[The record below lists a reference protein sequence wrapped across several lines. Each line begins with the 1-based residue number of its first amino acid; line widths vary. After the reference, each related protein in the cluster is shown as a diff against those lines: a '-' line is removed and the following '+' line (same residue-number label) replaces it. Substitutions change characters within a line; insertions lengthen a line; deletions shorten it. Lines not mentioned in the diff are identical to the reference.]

1 MMKKNVLI
9 LCIAACGLLSLVGC
23 NTTNTNEPENN
34 QGNEGKDTTEVV
46 DVPVPNPT
54 TTPKGAIAG
63 VFRVSDS
70 RFVWFSQGNLQYNAA
85 QGTHRVLGDSTIQGT
100 WRFAEHQSDYVG
112 ADNALASSYST
123 EWIDLF
129 GWGTSGW
136 NGAVDV
142 KDSATLT
149 VKLLKSKKDTIYF
162 TPAVQEWYRNGDT
175 IFFNCYNANGESLT
189 NDRPDWARVIG
200 QDYFVCTGKKV
211 PKEVYFYVKQRIN
224 YAHLPWDTGEQ
235 NVTDTT
241 RYYPAGNAN
250 YSLAEQASAADWGVY
265 NAISNGGNEPG
276 TWRTL
281 TSDEW
286 LYLFDNNP
294 WTMAT
299 IIRETGD
306 SIFGMILL
314 PCNYTPVEGI
324 AMDIIGSGKATEETH
339 PLFEKDYA
347 DNVYTMA
354 QLEQLQTAGV
364 VFLPSAGRRRG
375 AVVED
380 VGLFGEYWSSTVNN
394 TSDANRFGFY
404 PQYVYANY
412 HTCRY
417 IGISVRLV
425 QDIKE

>member
-1 MMKKNVLI
+1 MKKNLFL
-9 LCIAACGLLSLVGC
+9 LCIATCGMLCFVGC
-23 NTTNTNEPENN
+23 NTTNTNEPDNN
-34 QGNEGKDTTEVV
+34 GQGGGTTKDTTEVEV
-46 DVPVPNPT
+46 TPAPNPT
-54 TTPKGAIAG
+54 TTPVGAVSG
-63 VFRVSDS
+63 VFRISDS
-70 RFVWFSQGNLQYNAA
+70 QFVWFSQGNLQYNAA
-85 QGTHRVLGDSTIQGT
+85 QGTHRVMGDSTLQGT

-112 ADNALASSYST
+112 ADNALASAANT
-123 EWIDLF
+123 NWIDLF

-142 KDSATLT
+142 KDSATIF
-149 VKLLKSKKDTIYF
+149 VKVTKKDTIYF
-162 TPAVQEWYRNGDT
+162 TPAVQEWYRKGDT
-175 IFFNCYNANGESLT
+175 IFFNCYNESKQLNT
-189 NDRPDWARVIG
+189 IKGYTYVVGVN
-200 QDYFVCTGKKV
+200 YFV
-211 PKEVYFYVKQRIN
+211 PPRKEAYFYVKQPIN
-224 YAHLPWDTGEQ
+224 YAHLPWETGEQ

-276 TWRTL
+276 IWRTL

-314 PCNYTPVEGI
+314 PCNYAPVEGI

-354 QLEQLQTAGV
+354 QLEQLQDAGV

-380 VGLFGEYWSSTVNN
+380 AGLFGEYWSSTVNN
-394 TSDANRFGFY
+394 ASDANRFGFY

>member
-1 MMKKNVLI
+1 MKKNVLI
-9 LCIAACGLLSLVGC
+9 LCVVACGLLCFAGC

-34 QGNEGKDTTEVV
+34 QGNEGKDTTEVKV
-46 DVPVPNPT
+46 TPAPNPV
-54 TTPKGAIAG
+54 TTPIGAISG
-63 VFRVSDS
+63 VFRISDS
-70 RFVWFSQGNLQYNAA
+70 QFVWFSQGNLQYNASL
-85 QGTHRVLGDSTIQGT
+85 GTHRVMGDSTVQGT

-112 ADNALASSYST
+112 ADNALASAANT
-123 EWIDLF
+123 GWIDLF

-142 KDSATLT
+142 RDSATLF
-149 VKLLKSKKDTIYF
+149 VRVAQKDTIYF
-162 TPAVQEWYRNGDT
+162 TPAVQEWHRKGDT
-175 IFFNCYNANGESLT
+175 IFFNCYNSSKQLVTT
-189 NDRPDWARVIG
+189 NKYTYVVG
-200 QDYFVCTGKKV
+200 VDYFT
-211 PKEVYFYVKQRIN
+211 PPRKEAYFYVKQPVN
-224 YAHLPWDTGEQ
+224 YAHLPWDTGMQ
-235 NVTDTT
+235 DVTDTT

-250 YSLAEQASAADWGVY
+250 YSLTEQSAPADWGVY
-265 NAISNGGNEPG
+265 NAISNGGNEPD

-306 SIFGMILL
+306 SIFGLMLL
-314 PCNYTPVEGI
+314 PCHYTPVQGI
-324 AMDIIGSGKATEETH
+324 TMNVIGSGKTTEETH

-347 DNVYTMA
+347 DNIYTTS
-354 QLEQLQTAGV
+354 QLEQLQNAGV

-375 AVVED
+375 IVVED
-380 VGLFGEYWSSTVNN
+380 VGLYGEYWSSTVNN
-394 TSDANRFGFY
+394 VSDANRFGFY

-417 IGISVRLV
+417 IGIAVRLV